1 MDSEACEKP
10 IGPDHLR
17 ALGKIVDGLRDSSV
31 NWALTGS
38 CSFAVQGMPIKPNDI
53 DIQTDKNGAYKIEK
67 VFSENMVEKVRFLES
82 GKIRSHFGAMMIDG
96 VRVEI
101 MGDIEKRDHAGE
113 WGEPVDLNRHKI
125 LVKYEGMEVPVLSL
139 EYEYEAYKALGRFEK
154 AEVLKKWLSR
164 NRE

>member
-1 MDSEACEKP
+1 MDSSACGKP

-17 ALGKIVDGLRDSSV
+17 VLEKIVDGLRDRSV

-38 CSFAVQGMPIKPNDI
+38 CSFAIQGMPVRPNDI
-53 DIQTDKNGAYKIEK
+53 DIQTDKSGAYEIEK
-67 VFSENMVEKVRFLES
+67 IFSENMVEKVCFVECD
-82 GKIRSHFGAMMIDG
+82 KIRSHFGAMMIDG

-125 LVKYEGMEVPVLSL
+125 LVTYEGMEVPVLSL
-139 EYEYEAYKALGRFEK
+139 EYEYEAYKALGRHEI
-154 AEVLKKWLSR
+154 WTQ
-164 NRE
+164 